1 MSVIAPLLQIVR
13 PCTYPLALPLIAPL
27 FGGQGRL
34 SLFRLPSLEHLYKT
48 KNDP

>member
-1 MSVIAPLLQIVR
+1 MSVSVPLLQIVR
-13 PCTYPLALPLIAPL
+13 PCTHPLELPLIAPL

-34 SLFRLPSLEHLYKT
+34 SLSRSPSLEHLYKI